1 MTYDI
6 PDNLLYT
13 DDHEWLRRAEDN
25 PDEVTIGITEFAQEQ
40 LGDVVYLELP
50 AEGTALTA
58 GQPFGEIES
67 AKTVA
72 ELFAPIT
79 GELIAINGELEE
91 RPELVN
97 DDPTA
102 MAGSSA
108 PDCPTRPS
116 WTSCSAP
123 SRIAS
128 RSRRTNGAFVVLR
141 VAASLHPRDRS
152 RSRAHAGADWRCRPG
167 RPLR

>member
-1 MTYDI
+1 MTYEI

-13 DDHEWLRRAEDN
+13 ADHEWLRRDDDS

-50 AEGTALTA
+50 SEGTALTS
-58 GQPFGEIES
+58 GEPFGEIES

-72 ELFAPIT
+72 ELFAPVT

-97 DDPTA
+97 DEPYGD
-102 MAGSSA
+102 GWIVRVRLY
-108 PDCPTRPS
+108 D
-116 WTSCSAP
+116 
-123 SRIAS
+123 AS
-128 RSRRTNGAFVVLR
+128 ELEQ
-141 VAASLHPRDRS
+141 LLD
-152 RSRAHAGADWRCRPG
+152 ADAYREQIPED
-167 RPLR
+167 